1 MKFLSCF
8 SFVWIKM
15 EPLRVEYREHEIEL
29 EKQNEERL
37 QKTLCRIRVSCSGYH
52 TDIEE
57 SID

>member
-1 MKFLSCF
+1 MKFLSRF

-52 TDIEE
+52 ELHD
-57 SID
+57 